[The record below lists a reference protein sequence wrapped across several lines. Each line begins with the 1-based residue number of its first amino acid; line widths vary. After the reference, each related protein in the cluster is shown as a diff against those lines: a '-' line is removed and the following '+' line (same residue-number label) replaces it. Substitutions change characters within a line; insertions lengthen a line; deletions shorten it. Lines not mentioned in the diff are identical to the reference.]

1 MKKAFYILIGG
12 LLAGISI
19 WLFIVNSSVTELR
32 NDVERKQALVSEIEE
47 QLKGVTIEADAEEQV
62 QKVKEN
68 VISAKQIG
76 EEMIEV
82 DNTLAAFYKTW
93 EPPLENEK
101 LLQEVEAAK
110 KKNTELTGADDNDHL
125 ITWQLNPEWTLK
137 LESVINYGDVKEIPV
152 LFTMTTGEGEF
163 AGIVRAM
170 YEVSKHQ
177 LREIKVQ
184 YTPAGEMDRVL

>member
-19 WLFIVNSSVTELR
+19 WLFIVNSSVNELR
-32 NDVERKQALVSEIEE
+32 NDVERKQILVSEIEE
-47 QLKGVTIEADAEEQV
+47 QLEGVAVQADTEEQV
-62 QKVKEN
+62 QVVKEN
-68 VISAKQIG
+68 VISVKQIG

-93 EPPLENEK
+93 DPPLEDEK
-101 LLQEVEAAK
+101 VLQEVEAAK

-125 ITWQLNPEWTLK
+125 VTWQLNPEWTLT
-137 LESVINYGDVKEIPV
+137 LETVINYGDVKEIPV
-152 LFTMTTGEGEF
+152 LFTMATGEGEF
-163 AGIVRAM
+163 AGIVRAI
-170 YEVSKHQ
+170 YEVSEHE
-177 LREIKVQ
+177 LREIIVQ